1 MNCPNCNNNGTSI
14 QDTRNIEDGGAVR
27 RRRECNR
34 CQFRFTT
41 YERKDWDS
49 LRVKKSDETTE
60 PYDQQKVRRGIE
72 VAVEKRPV
80 SAEKVTEIADEVT
93 AELQGRNEQI
103 ISSST
108 VGAAVAERLR
118 DLDKVAYIRFVSV
131 YKGYSDPEDFREV
144 LDSVLADTDT
154 TSSELSDQQI

>member
-1 MNCPNCNNNGTSI
+1 
-14 QDTRNIEDGGAVR
+14 
-27 RRRECNR
+27 
-34 CQFRFTT
+34 
-41 YERKDWDS
+41 
-49 LRVKKSDETTE
+49 
-60 PYDQQKVRRGIE
+60 
-72 VAVEKRPV
+72 V